1 MLIVIFILL
10 MIVFF
15 PILSLLFGVT
25 FMAALIQFWWVFL
38 ILFGLL
44 SFCAYVDR
52 KEKEEAD
59 EARIQRAVTAAL
71 LATKEQK

>member
-1 MLIVIFILL
+1 MLIAIFILL

-15 PILSLLFGVT
+15 PLLSLFLGVT

-44 SFCAYVDR
+44 WFCAYVDR
-52 KEKEEAD
+52 KEKEEAE

-71 LATKEQK
+71 LSAKEQK